1 MEYEWEGKEVGES
14 GIYEEEE
21 EELAVAKT
29 RCQVT
34 RFSTRSKS
42 KIFHSVKHFH
52 LAYVSPLN
60 RTAESSCT

>member
-34 RFSTRSKS
+34 RFPTRRKNKNLSFCETFS
-42 KIFHSVKHFH
+42 FGECFS
-52 LAYVSPLN
+52 AQ
-60 RTAESSCT
+60 